1 MKLNQI
7 RTKTINA
14 ADPDDLDAAIQT
26 WLHGLSSSESESTF
40 LDIDYCE
47 SAGNYSALI
56 TYTL

>member
-14 ADPDDLDAAIQT
+14 ASAAALDTAITT
-26 WLHGLSSSESESTF
+26 WVQAQGEATF

-47 SAGNYSALI
+47 SGGNYSALI

>member
-14 ADPDDLDAAIQT
+14 ATAAALDTAITT
-26 WLHGLSSSESESTF
+26 WLQGLSATESESTF

-47 SAGNYSALI
+47 SGGNYSALI